1 MVGQQMI
8 ARLGLTLVICALT
21 LAAADEPVG
30 EFIPPEGLPD
40 GWFARID
47 TSEGRIIARLL
58 PVQAPQ
64 SVAHFAALADGR
76 LEWFD
81 KTTGERKKYPYYDG
95 VKVHRVAAGRLFE
108 AGNPGSGRIAP
119 DLYVPIEEGHGP
131 VNFSRPGRLGM
142 VNEGGRI
149 SGVRFLVTASGQ
161 AALNRI
167 SPCFGEVV
175 SGLDVVVNISQK
187 KAYRDG
193 RPIDPPVIERIRI
206 FSVGEVAPL
215 PEPEP
220 YTPQRSRPAM
230 RKDEKKPGATP
241 EVKQRPSEPDE
252 S

>member
-1 MVGQQMI
+1 MARQRMI

-21 LAAADEPVG
+21 LTAADESVG
-30 EFIPPEGLPD
+30 EFTPPEGLPD

-64 SVAHFAALADGR
+64 SVAHFAALAEGR

-81 KTTGERKKYPYYDG
+81 ETSGQLQKYPYYDG

-108 AGNPGSGRIAP
+108 AGNPPRLGQIGP
-119 DLYVPIEEGHGP
+119 ELFVPNEGFAP

-142 VNEGGRI
+142 VREPGAT

-161 AALNRI
+161 ADLNRH
-167 SPCFGEVV
+167 SPCFGMVV
-175 SGLDVVVNISQK
+175 SGLAVVVNISPK
-187 KAYRDG
+187 KAYRNG
-193 RPIDPPVIERIRI
+193 TPIDPPVIERIRI

-215 PEPEP
+215 PETEP
-220 YTPQRSRPAM
+220 YTEERTRPSL
-230 RKDEKKPGATP
+230 KGYKKESGAAP
-241 EVKQRPSEPDE
+241 EVK
-252 S
+252 

>member
-1 MVGQQMI
+1 MI

-21 LAAADEPVG
+21 LTAADESVG
-30 EFIPPEGLPD
+30 EFTPPEGLPG

-58 PVQAPQ
+58 PGQAPQ

-81 KTTGERKKYPYYDG
+81 KTTGQRKKYPYYDG

-108 AGNPGSGRIAP
+108 AGNPPEPGRVAP
-119 DLYVPIEEGHGP
+119 NLWVPKEGLGP

-175 SGLDVVVNISQK
+175 SGLDVVTNISQK
-187 KAYRDG
+187 KAYRNG
-193 RPIDPPVIERIRI
+193 KPIDPPVIERIRI
-206 FSVGEVAPL
+206 FSVGQVAPL

-220 YTPQRSRPAM
+220 YTERRSQPSM
-230 RKDEKKPGATP
+230 WQDEKKPGATP

>member
-1 MVGQQMI
+1 MVCQQLI

-21 LAAADEPVG
+21 VTAADESVG
-30 EFIPPEGLPD
+30 DFTPPEGLPD

-64 SVAHFAALADGR
+64 SVAHFAALAEGR

-81 KTTGERKKYPYYDG
+81 ETSGQLQKYPYYDG

-108 AGNPGSGRIAP
+108 AGRPGPGQIAP
-119 DLYVPIEEGHGP
+119 DLFVPQEGYGP
-131 VNFSRPGRLGM
+131 VDFSHPGRLGM
-142 VNEGGRI
+142 VREGGTN
-149 SGVRFLVTASGQ
+149 SGVKFFVTASGQ
-161 AALNRI
+161 PPLNGI
-167 SPCFGEVV
+167 SPCFGIVV
-175 SGLDVVVNISQK
+175 SGLDAVINISQT
-187 KAYRDG
+187 KAYGNG

-215 PEPEP
+215 PEPESF
-220 YTPQRSRPAM
+220 THQRPDPAM
-230 RKDEKKPGATP
+230 RQDQTKPVATP
-241 EVKQRPSEPDE
+241 EGEGSG